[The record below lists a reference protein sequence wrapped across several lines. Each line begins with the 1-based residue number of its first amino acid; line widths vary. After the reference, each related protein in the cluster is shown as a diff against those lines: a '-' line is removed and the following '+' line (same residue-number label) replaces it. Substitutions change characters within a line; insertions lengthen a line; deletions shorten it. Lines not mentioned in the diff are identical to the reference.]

1 MPVQEHIRNFS
12 IIAHIDHGKST
23 LADRILEIT
32 GLVSE
37 REKRDQYLDR
47 MDIERERGI
56 TIKAQ
61 SVRIP
66 YKSKNGKQYL
76 LNLIDT
82 PGHVDFNYEVSRS
95 LAACEGALL
104 VVDATQGVEAQ
115 TLANVYLALDHN
127 HEIIPVLNKIDLP
140 SSDVERVKS
149 EIEEDIGL
157 DCSKALPVSAKTGDG
172 VPDVLEAI
180 VERLPAPE
188 GNPNAPLKALIFDSW
203 YDSYQGVV
211 VMFRIMDGTLRKGDK
226 IELFATKK
234 TYEVIRLGVFS
245 PESRDMDQL
254 SAGEVGFLCGNIKEL
269 GDAKVGDTITL
280 AERPCAEA
288 VPGFKEVKAV
298 VFCGLYPSDPSDYE
312 QLKFALEKLQLN
324 DAAFSW
330 EPETSQALGFG
341 FRVGF
346 LGLLHMEVIKERLE
360 REGENNVTMRIEEL
374 EDKSGVEVSGR
385 GILHLSVLMETMR
398 REGYEFQVGRPRV
411 VYKTA
416 EDGTKLEPI
425 EEATVDVP
433 NEYAGKAIEVMGTA
447 GGIMEHMASDE
458 TMTHL
463 SFSIPSRGTMG
474 LKTRILNATHG
485 EAMLFHHFKEYGPYT
500 GEMAGR
506 KNGGMIAMS
515 TGKAV
520 AYALDTLQ
528 ERGRL
533 FVAPGDDCYEGM
545 IVGESAKEGDMVV
558 NVEKTKNLGNQR
570 SSSADK
576 AIQLTPPITFT
587 LEEALEYI
595 EDDELVEVTPQS
607 VRLRKRLLSATDRKK
622 AKKN

>member
-1 MPVQEHIRNFS
+1 MKQENIRNVA
-12 IIAHIDHGKST
+12 IIAHVDHGKTT
-23 LADRILEIT
+23 LVDRLLWASHVFRENQQ
-32 GLVSE
+32 VEE
-37 REKRDQYLDR
+37 RVLDSNDQ
-47 MDIERERGI
+47 ERERGI
-56 TIKAQ
+56 TIL
-61 SVRIP
+61 
-66 YKSKNGKQYL
+66 SKNISITYKGVKI
-76 LNLIDT
+76 NVIDT
-82 PGHVDFNYEVSRS
+82 PGHADFGGEVERV
-95 LAACEGALL
+95 LNMADGALL
-104 VVDATQGVEAQ
+104 IVDAYEGPKPQ
-115 TLANVYLALDHN
+115 TRFVLSHAL
-127 HEIIPVLNKIDLP
+127 ERGLRIVVVVNKIDRPNADPEGAVDKVFDLMVELGASDEQLDFP
-140 SSDVERVKS
+140 VVYASAVNGYARLDPDDGNMDMVPLLDTILDEIPAPDVDIDGPVALQICTVDHSSYEGRIGVGRLSSGTLHEKEQVLVVKPDGAERRAQIRKVYTFENLGKA
-149 EIEEDIGL
+149 EVTAADAGDIVAVIGIEDADIG
-157 DCSKALPVSAKTGDG
+157 DIITD
-172 VPDVLEAI
+172 
-180 VERLPAPE
+180 
-188 GNPNAPLKALIFDSW
+188 
-203 YDSYQGVV
+203 
-211 VMFRIMDGTLRKGDK
+211 
-226 IELFATKK
+226 
-234 TYEVIRLGVFS
+234 
-245 PESRDMDQL
+245 PESPVTEM
-254 SAGEVGFLCGNIKEL
+254 API
-269 GDAKVGDTITL
+269 
-280 AERPCAEA
+280 A
-288 VPGFKEVKAV
+288 VEEPTMAV
-298 VFCGLYPSDPSDYE
+298 VFEASTSPLVGRE
-312 QLKFALEKLQLN
+312 GEIVGARQL
-324 DAAFSW
+324 
-330 EPETSQALGFG
+330 
-341 FRVGF
+341 
-346 LGLLHMEVIKERLE
+346 KERLM
-360 REGENNVTMRIEEL
+360 REKESNISMRINEL
-374 EDKSGVEVSGR
+374 EDKSGIEVAGR
-385 GILHLSVLMETMR
+385 GVLHLSVLMETMR
-398 REGYEFQVGRPRV
+398 REGFEFQVGRPRV

>member
-1 MPVQEHIRNFS
+1 MKQENIRNVA
-12 IIAHIDHGKST
+12 IIAHVDHGKTT
-23 LADRILEIT
+23 LVDRLLWASHVFRENQQ
-32 GLVSE
+32 VEE
-37 REKRDQYLDR
+37 RVLDSNDQ
-47 MDIERERGI
+47 ERERGI
-56 TIKAQ
+56 TIL
-61 SVRIP
+61 
-66 YKSKNGKQYL
+66 SKNISITYKGVKI
-76 LNLIDT
+76 NVIDT
-82 PGHVDFNYEVSRS
+82 PGHADFGGEVERV
-95 LAACEGALL
+95 LNMADGALL
-104 VVDATQGVEAQ
+104 IVDAYEGPKPQ
-115 TLANVYLALDHN
+115 TRFVLSHAL
-127 HEIIPVLNKIDLP
+127 ERGLRIVVVVNKIDRPNADPEGAVDKVFDLMVELGASDEQLDFP
-140 SSDVERVKS
+140 VVYASAVNGYARLDPDDGNMDMVPLLDTILDEIPAPDVDIDGPVALQICTVDHSSYEGRIGVGRLSSGTLHEKEQVLVVKPDGAERRAQIRKVYTFENLGKA
-149 EIEEDIGL
+149 EVTAADAGDIVAVIGIEDADIG
-157 DCSKALPVSAKTGDG
+157 DIITD
-172 VPDVLEAI
+172 
-180 VERLPAPE
+180 
-188 GNPNAPLKALIFDSW
+188 
-203 YDSYQGVV
+203 
-211 VMFRIMDGTLRKGDK
+211 
-226 IELFATKK
+226 
-234 TYEVIRLGVFS
+234 
-245 PESRDMDQL
+245 PESPVTEM
-254 SAGEVGFLCGNIKEL
+254 API
-269 GDAKVGDTITL
+269 
-280 AERPCAEA
+280 A
-288 VPGFKEVKAV
+288 VEEPTMAV
-298 VFCGLYPSDPSDYE
+298 VFEASTSPLVGRE
-312 QLKFALEKLQLN
+312 GEIVGGRQL
-324 DAAFSW
+324 
-330 EPETSQALGFG
+330 
-341 FRVGF
+341 
-346 LGLLHMEVIKERLE
+346 KERLM
-360 REGENNVTMRIEEL
+360 REKESNISMRINEL
-374 EDKSGVEVSGR
+374 EDKSGIEVAGR
-385 GILHLSVLMETMR
+385 GVLHLSVLMETMR
-398 REGYEFQVGRPRV
+398 REGFEFQVGRPRV

-533 FVAPGDDCYEGM
+533 FVSPGDECYEGM

>member
-1 MPVQEHIRNFS
+1 MAVRGDIRNVA
-12 IIAHIDHGKST
+12 IVAHVDHGKTT
-23 LADRILEIT
+23 LVNAMLQQSH
-32 GLVSE
+32 VFSE
-37 REKRDQYLDR
+37 REEVPDR
-47 MDIERERGI
+47 VMDSNDLEREKGI
-56 TIKAQ
+56 TILA
-61 SVRIP
+61 
-66 YKSKNGKQYL
+66 KNTAVEYTGPLAAKYGHPEGIT
-76 LNLIDT
+76 LNIIDT
-82 PGHVDFNYEVSRS
+82 PGHADFGGEVERV
-95 LAACEGALL
+95 LNMADGALL
-104 VVDATQGVEAQ
+104 IVDAYEGPKPQ
-115 TLANVYLALDHN
+115 TRFVLSHAL
-127 HEIIPVLNKIDLP
+127 ERGLRIVVVVNKIDRPNADPEGAVDKVFDLMVELGASDEQLDFP
-140 SSDVERVKS
+140 VVYASAVNGYARLDPDDGNMDMVPLLDTILDEIPAPDVDIDGPVALQICTVDHSSYEGRIGVGRLSSGTLHEKEQVLVVKPDGAERRAQIRKVYTFENLGKA
-149 EIEEDIGL
+149 EVTAADAGDIVAVIGIEDADIG
-157 DCSKALPVSAKTGDG
+157 DIITD
-172 VPDVLEAI
+172 
-180 VERLPAPE
+180 
-188 GNPNAPLKALIFDSW
+188 
-203 YDSYQGVV
+203 
-211 VMFRIMDGTLRKGDK
+211 
-226 IELFATKK
+226 
-234 TYEVIRLGVFS
+234 
-245 PESRDMDQL
+245 PESPVTEM
-254 SAGEVGFLCGNIKEL
+254 API
-269 GDAKVGDTITL
+269 
-280 AERPCAEA
+280 A
-288 VPGFKEVKAV
+288 VEEPTMAV
-298 VFCGLYPSDPSDYE
+298 VFEASTSPLVGRE
-312 QLKFALEKLQLN
+312 GEIVGGRQL
-324 DAAFSW
+324 
-330 EPETSQALGFG
+330 
-341 FRVGF
+341 
-346 LGLLHMEVIKERLE
+346 KERLM
-360 REGENNVTMRIEEL
+360 REKESNISMRINEL
-374 EDKSGVEVSGR
+374 EDKSGIEVAGR
-385 GILHLSVLMETMR
+385 GVLHLSVLMETMR
-398 REGYEFQVGRPRV
+398 REGFEFQVGRPRV
-411 VYKTA
+411 VYKNA

>member
-1 MPVQEHIRNFS
+1 MKQENIRNVA
-12 IIAHIDHGKST
+12 IIAHVDHGKTT
-23 LADRILEIT
+23 LVDRLLWASHVFRENQQ
-32 GLVSE
+32 VEE
-37 REKRDQYLDR
+37 RVLDSNDQ
-47 MDIERERGI
+47 ERERGI
-56 TIKAQ
+56 TIL
-61 SVRIP
+61 
-66 YKSKNGKQYL
+66 SKNISITYKGVKV
-76 LNLIDT
+76 NVIDT
-82 PGHVDFNYEVSRS
+82 PGHADFGGEVERV
-95 LAACEGALL
+95 LNMADGALL
-104 VVDATQGVEAQ
+104 IVDAYEGPKPQ
-115 TLANVYLALDHN
+115 TRFVLSHAL
-127 HEIIPVLNKIDLP
+127 ERGLRIVVVVNKIDRPNADPEGAVDKVFDLMVELGASDEQLDFP
-140 SSDVERVKS
+140 VVYASAVNGYARLDPDDGNMDMVPLLDTILDEIPAPDVDIDGPVALQICTVDHSSYEGRIGVGRLSSGTLHEKEQVLVVKPDGAERRAQIRQVYTFENLGKA
-149 EIEEDIGL
+149 EVTAADAGDIVAVIGIEDADIG
-157 DCSKALPVSAKTGDG
+157 DIITD
-172 VPDVLEAI
+172 
-180 VERLPAPE
+180 
-188 GNPNAPLKALIFDSW
+188 
-203 YDSYQGVV
+203 
-211 VMFRIMDGTLRKGDK
+211 
-226 IELFATKK
+226 
-234 TYEVIRLGVFS
+234 
-245 PESRDMDQL
+245 PESPVTEM
-254 SAGEVGFLCGNIKEL
+254 API
-269 GDAKVGDTITL
+269 
-280 AERPCAEA
+280 A
-288 VPGFKEVKAV
+288 VEEPTMAV
-298 VFCGLYPSDPSDYE
+298 VFEASTSPLVGRE
-312 QLKFALEKLQLN
+312 GEIVGGRQL
-324 DAAFSW
+324 
-330 EPETSQALGFG
+330 
-341 FRVGF
+341 
-346 LGLLHMEVIKERLE
+346 KERLM
-360 REGENNVTMRIEEL
+360 REKESNISMRINEL
-374 EDKSGVEVSGR
+374 EDKSGIEVAGR
-385 GILHLSVLMETMR
+385 GVLHLSVLMETMR
-398 REGYEFQVGRPRV
+398 REGFEFQVGRPRV